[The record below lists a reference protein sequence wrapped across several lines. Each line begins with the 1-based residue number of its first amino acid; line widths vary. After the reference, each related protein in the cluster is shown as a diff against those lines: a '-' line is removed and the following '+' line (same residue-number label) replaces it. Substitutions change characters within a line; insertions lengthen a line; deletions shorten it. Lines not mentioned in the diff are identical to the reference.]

1 LTVEAEDE
9 AELVTRAQPGRPVN
23 NAAERRT
30 TRFSMEDL
38 QFAVPGNFRGGRH
51 PSRKTVDFSS
61 QLTVDFERVI
71 DLVPVDRVSPDF
83 VAYLRFTLKERS
95 LNSEFLILLQNHNSR
110 FATRHL
116 IGYN

>member
-1 LTVEAEDE
+1 LTVETEDE

-51 PSRKTVDFSS
+51 PSRK
-61 QLTVDFERVI
+61 TVDFERVI